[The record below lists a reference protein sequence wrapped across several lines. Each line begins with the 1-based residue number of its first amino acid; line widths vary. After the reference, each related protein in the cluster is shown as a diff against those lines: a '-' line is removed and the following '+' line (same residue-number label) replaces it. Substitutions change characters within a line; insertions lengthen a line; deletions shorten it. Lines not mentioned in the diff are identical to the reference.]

1 MLLLLP
7 ALLLSSPISPD
18 SGRSGRLSPDTKT
31 GKQTDDGLQSE
42 MPQMLRA
49 ADPTTDDEGFVLAM
63 RFADA
68 SQFSYASELW
78 TNDDLVDEDDQSAT
92 KNADGKFDPFVSKV
106 AGQIKGC
113 LLKEGTTETQGC
125 VTYTL
130 PKPTTLQNLF
140 DTTDPNTVNFEVV
153 NGRKNYLTSWE
164 QIVGDTFDIDNPFDN
179 PNQCQANPKASR
191 PCTNYRLAGI
201 NVKNPDS
208 GGKSRVRFGAM
219 FNNERNFGTPDD
231 AIGFG
236 AVESCGSQVGAG
248 AVAWSKKCP
257 ANLKRTW
264 PRQGTIWIKEPCQT
278 CTSVGDPHFVS
289 FNGDHYDHQGH
300 YDH

>member
-18 SGRSGRLSPDTKT
+18 SGRSGRLSPDPKT

-63 RFADA
+63 RFADER
-68 SQFSYASELW
+68 SQFSFGSQYW
-78 TNDDLVDEDDQSAT
+78 INDDLVDEDDQSAT

-130 PKPTTLQNLF
+130 PEPMTLQNLF
-140 DTTDPNTVNFEVV
+140 KTTVVNDLNFEVV
-153 NGRKNYLTSWE
+153 KGRKNYLTSWE
-164 QIVGDTFDIDNPFDN
+164 RIIGDNFDIDNPVDN
-179 PNQCQANPKASR
+179 PSRCEANANM
-191 PCTNYRLAGI
+191 CTDYRKAGI
-201 NVKNPDS
+201 NV
-208 GGKSRVRFGAM
+208 A
-219 FNNERNFGTPDD
+219 
-231 AIGFG
+231 A
-236 AVESCGSQVGAG
+236 
-248 AVAWSKKCP
+248 SKKRGGGRESGIILGWC
-257 ANLKRTW
+257 
-264 PRQGTIWIKEPCQT
+264 
-278 CTSVGDPHFVS
+278 
-289 FNGDHYDHQGH
+289 
-300 YDH
+300 